1 MSIAIIAAV
10 AKNGVIGSGGE
21 LPWHIPEDLQRFR
34 NLTFEKTVLMGRK
47 TFESILARNG
57 RPLPHRKN
65 IVVTRQINYHVPPE
79 VTVYQTIDEALRIHQ
94 QEDIFV
100 IGGGEIYK
108 QTLPQADTLYL
119 TYIDSPFKGDTYFPP
134 LPRTTW
140 HVTERI
146 ERNGY
151 QFLTYERKEA

>member
-34 NLTFEKTVLMGRK
+34 TLTFEKTVLMGRK

-65 IVVTRQINYHVPPE
+65 IVVTRQTDYHVPTGVE
-79 VTVYQTIDEALRIHQ
+79 VYQKIDEALRIHQ
-94 QEDIFV
+94 KEDIFI
-100 IGGGEIYK
+100 IGGGEIYN

-119 TYIDSPFKGDTYFPP
+119 TYIDTPFEGDTYFPP
-134 LPRTTW
+134 LPRNAW
-140 HVTERI
+140 RVTEQI
-146 ERNGY
+146 ERKGY
-151 QFLTYERKEA
+151 QFLKYEKK